1 MDNRKSSC
9 LVGDIT
15 SNCCFPIV
23 NVSFGRCIYFF
34 PDWFLNAWLCKFYVE
49 DSLTLF
55 ETLVIRRYTMGN
67 FVFIDEDFRFVVMWR
82 TIYLMPLEWFTLF
95 INLLLTNQIL
105 ATTAFSKQSHPED
118 WRVWPRTKFLVNIL
132 RGFRCFNTYLLGSVS
147 CDITCN
153 SRTDLD
159 RMAKNFQTIGH
170 QWANNTI
177 LVPLRL
183 ACTSCFT

>member
-1 MDNRKSSC
+1 MYLFLSWLVPKWMTLQILCGRFFNSVWNFSHSS
-9 LVGDIT
+9 LHHGQ
-15 SNCCFPIV
+15 
-23 NVSFGRCIYFF
+23 
-34 PDWFLNAWLCKFYVE
+34 
-49 DSLTLF
+49 LF
-55 ETLVIRRYTMGN
+55 
-67 FVFIDEDFRFVVMWR
+67 FIDEDFRFVDMWR
-82 TIYLMPLEWFTLF
+82 TVYLLPMEWFTLF
-95 INLLLTNQIL
+95 INLLLTKQIL
-105 ATTAFSKQSHPED
+105 ATTAFSKQSLHPED